1 MTFASALSV
10 HPLATHAV
18 GEVVGDVLERLGP
31 EPDLVV
37 LFAGAAHTGAME
49 DIAAAVRTLLRP
61 RVLLGCTTS
70 TVIGG
75 DREIV
80 DASGLSLWAARG
92 VDALAHRLPGS
103 LPDEGR
109 TLVVLG
115 DPYSFDVDSLL
126 ARTTMPVIGGMAS
139 AGRGPG
145 GNRLLLDD
153 ALFTDGAVAVSVPN
167 DALTAVVSQGC
178 RPIGQPLIV
187 TRGEGTLVHELAGQP
202 ALARV
207 QSMLDAL
214 LPSDRSAAST
224 GLYVGLVI
232 DESKASFGPGDFLV
246 RNLLGG
252 DKSSGAIAI
261 AADVAV
267 GSTIQLQVRDA
278 TTADDELRMLLAN
291 HDPDAALLFT
301 CTARGVPLFGEPD
314 HDATTVTEA
323 IGPKPVAGM
332 ACTAEIG
339 PVAGRSFVHAYTASL
354 ALFRS

>member
-1 MTFASALSV
+1 
-10 HPLATHAV
+10 
-18 GEVVGDVLERLGP
+18 
-31 EPDLVV
+31 
-37 LFAGAAHTGAME
+37 
-49 DIAAAVRTLLRP
+49 
-61 RVLLGCTTS
+61 VLLGCTTS

-80 DASGLSLWAARG
+80 DAGGLSLWAARG
-92 VDALAHRLPGS
+92 VDAVAHRLPGP
-103 LPDEGR
+103 LPEGGR
-109 TLVVLG
+109 TLLMLG
-115 DPYSFDVDSLL
+115 DPYSFDVDALL
-126 ARTTMPVIGGMAS
+126 AGTAAPVIGGMAS

-167 DALTAVVSQGC
+167 DALTTVVSQGC
-178 RPIGQPLIV
+178 RPIGRPLIV
-187 TRGEGTLVHELAGQP
+187 TKGEGSLVHELAGQP

-207 QSMLDAL
+207 QSMLDGL
-214 LPSDRSAAST
+214 PPSDRSAASS

-252 DKSSGAIAI
+252 DKTTGAIAI

-278 TTADDELRMLLAN
+278 RTADEELQLLLTRHSA
-291 HDPDAALLFT
+291 ASALLFT

-314 HDATTVTEA
+314 HDATTVAEML
-323 IGPKPVAGM
+323 GPKPLAGM
-332 ACTAEIG
+332 ACAAEIG
-339 PVAGRSFVHAYTASL
+339 PVAGRSFLHTYTASL